1 MSGSRENSP
10 DWLRCFKPPTETTF
24 ELSSDSVVSSPA
36 GSPSKDDGSDSEELT
51 LGKSSETLD
60 DNENLGKI
68 LGESGGKSSRS
79 RLRTPK
85 KGQKLE
91 DGKSLEKNKTAK
103 KRTGGKVAGKV
114 LKKETDD
121 VEFCELKS
129 SVWTLSS
136 DSESSPQNSPIAEN
150 DKQDSDDEKISQCIG
165 RGKKA
170 VLGSSSDSPSKKAS
184 KDKSPKKELQEDG
197 LTTIKEKKKSS
208 LKKEASDDVEM
219 KEEGAPEKQVESRV
233 SSGRFPLILSEKV
246 QRTKVGYSAVGRV
259 VISDAASGDPEMYLD
274 LKGTIYKTT
283 IVPSRT
289 FCVVSFGQSEAKIEA
304 IMNDFIQL
312 KPQSNVFE
320 SETMVEGTLDG
331 FSFDSDEEGEKVPK
345 AQQTE
350 LGEDGEEKT
359 NGKSK
364 GKAEKASG
372 VARKRGRAAGGKAQP
387 QKKLSRTQ
395 DFRAVRSVHEISLR
409 IRRTIGSRVG
419 SGKSVL
425 EEETIRTA
433 A

>member
-10 DWLRCFKPPTETTF
+10 DWLHCFKPPTVTTF
-24 ELSSDSVVSSPA
+24 ELSSDSAPSSPV
-36 GSPSKDDGSDSEELT
+36 GSPSKEDRTDS
-51 LGKSSETLD
+51 D
-60 DNENLGKI
+60 DNEVIGKVLG
-68 LGESGGKSSRS
+68 GRS
-79 RLRTPK
+79 RTPR

-91 DGKSLEKNKTAK
+91 DGKPPDKNKSANQK
-103 KRTGGKVAGKV
+103 KRTGDKAGGKVS
-114 LKKETDD
+114 KKE
-121 VEFCELKS
+121 LKP
-129 SVWTLSS
+129 SVLAQSS
-136 DSESSPQNSPIAEN
+136 DSESSPQLSPI
-150 DKQDSDDEKISQCIG
+150 SDDYKQ
-165 RGKKA
+165 
-170 VLGSSSDSPSKKAS
+170 DSPSKKAS
-184 KDKSPKKELQEDG
+184 KDKSPKKELQVDG
-197 LTTIKEKKKSS
+197 HTTIKEEKSS

-219 KEEGAPEKQVESRV
+219 KEEEAPEKQVESQV

-246 QRTKVGYSAVGRV
+246 QRTKALVECEGDSIDLAGDVGAVGRV
-259 VISDAASGDPEMYLD
+259 VISDTASGDHEMYLD

-350 LGEDGEEKT
+350 HGEDAEEKT

-364 GKAEKASG
+364 RKAEKTSG
-372 VARKRGRAAGGKAQP
+372 VARKRGRATGGKAQP
-387 QKKLSRTQ
+387 QKKAKRKAPVSKK
-395 DFRAVRSVHEISLR
+395 A
-409 IRRTIGSRVG
+409 
-419 SGKSVL
+419 K
-425 EEETIRTA
+425 A
-433 A
+433 KK

>member
-79 RLRTPK
+79 RLCTPK

-91 DGKSLEKNKTAK
+91 DGKSPEKNKTAK

-121 VEFCELKS
+121 ELKS

-136 DSESSPQNSPIAEN
+136 DSESSPQNSPTAEN

-184 KDKSPKKELQEDG
+184 KDKSPKKELQVDG

-246 QRTKVGYSAVGRV
+246 QRTKALVECEGDSIDLAGDIGAVGRV

-387 QKKLSRTQ
+387 QKKVKRKAPASKKTK
-395 DFRAVRSVHEISLR
+395 
-409 IRRTIGSRVG
+409 
-419 SGKSVL
+419 GK
-425 EEETIRTA
+425 A
-433 A
+433 KK